1 MKFAKFLVTALASAS
16 FLAGCG
22 GGSSFQP
29 SSAPGTGTSAVTS
42 IAVSSSSAI
51 ISQDGT
57 KTATITGLLRD
68 ASNNFVS
75 GETVTFAASTGGGL
89 AITQAKSDSSGVV
102 TATIQAVKAADG
114 TPPAVGTVITVT
126 VTSSTGKVS
135 GSAKVTVGNAA
146 QTLTLTTNQA
156 QLPSD
161 GSKTATLTALVRDAS
176 NNVVSGVPVSFSS
189 TGGALAAAD
198 PKNFPLTSGAITTDS
213 NGVAQVVLSTTDLH
227 TNRTIN
233 VSASLAGGTPVV
245 VPIFTTGTTLTI
257 SGPTSIV
264 TGNNATYTL
273 QLRDSAGTGLASTSV
288 DITSKLGNALTP
300 STVTT
305 SATGQATVSLK
316 ATIGGAEEL
325 TATAVGLTAVQKVA
339 VSAQSFSFVTPA
351 SGTIPKINL
360 SAPYTATVLWK
371 NNGVAVANQSI
382 LFSTTRGALS
392 NASLVTDSNG
402 NAQVTVV
409 STNAGPAILS
419 AAGAGVSSNAE
430 LDFVATTPATITAQ
444 ASVTSVPTSGTSTIV
459 AIVRDPNGNLVE
471 GQTVDF
477 VLTDITNGQLSV
489 GSAVTDGQGTAQT
502 VYTASTS
509 SSAKNGVVI
518 TATVHGSSPAI
529 TATTQLTVGGQAL
542 FLSLGTGNKLIDTIN
557 NAELAK
563 DWSVRAVDA
572 QGVVVPNVTITFGV
586 KSLVY
591 AKGYWVVPQGATQWQ
606 QAISI
611 NPNTGKLVPP
621 VNCLNEDV
629 NGNGILDGSQ
639 DQVTGCY
646 QEDTNCNH
654 RLDPGS
660 VATISPSTGVTDAS
674 GLLQARVFWPRDHCD
689 WVYVRI
695 SATAIVQG
703 TESQAA
709 TADVW
714 LDCLAADLNNTTAN
728 PPGEISPYGLA
739 NTCTD
744 PN

>member
-29 SSAPGTGTSAVTS
+29 SSTPGTGTSAVTS

-75 GETVTFAASTGGGL
+75 GETVTFAASSGGGL

-189 TGGALAAAD
+189 TGGALAAVD
-198 PKNFPLTSGAITTDS
+198 PKNFPLTGGAITTDS

-227 TNRTIN
+227 TNRTIT
-233 VSASLAGGTPVV
+233 VSASLAGATPVS
-245 VPIFTTGTTLTI
+245 VPVNVTGTTLTF

-264 TGNNATYTL
+264 TGNGATYTL
-273 QLRDSAGTGLASTSV
+273 QLRDSAGTGLASTPV
-288 DITSKLGNALTP
+288 AITSKLGNAVTP
-300 STVTT
+300 TVTT
-305 SATGQATVSLK
+305 NATGQATVTLT
-316 ATIGGAEEL
+316 ATIGGAEVL
-325 TATAVGLTAVQKVA
+325 TASAIGLAATQAIA
-339 VSAQSFSFVTPA
+339 ISAQSFSFTAPA
-351 SGTIPKINL
+351 AGTTQKINL
-360 SAPYTATVLWK
+360 SVPYTATVQWK
-371 NNGVAVANQSI
+371 NNGSAVVGQPI
-382 LFSTTRGALS
+382 TFSTTRGALS
-392 NASLVTDSNG
+392 GASLVTDAQG
-402 NAQVTVV
+402 QAQVTIQ

-419 AAGAGVSSNAE
+419 AAGAGVSANAG
-430 LDFVATTPATITAQ
+430 LDFIATTPSTITIQ
-444 ASVTSVPTSGTSTIV
+444 ASVTSVPTTGTSTIIAV
-459 AIVRDPNGNLVE
+459 VRDPTGNLVE

-477 VLTDITNGQLSV
+477 VLQDITNGQLSV

-502 VYTASTS
+502 IYTASSS
-509 SSAKNGVVI
+509 SSAKDGVVI
-518 TATVHGSSPAI
+518 TATVHNSSPAI
-529 TATTQLTVGGQAL
+529 SATTKMTVGGQAL
-542 FLSLGTGNKLIDTIN
+542 FLSLGTGNKVIDTIN
-557 NAELAK
+557 NAEFAK

-586 KSLVY
+586 RSLQY
-591 AKGYWVVPQGATQWQ
+591 GKGIWTVPQGATSWVQTVR
-606 QAISI
+606 A
-611 NPNTGKLVPP
+611 T
-621 VNCLNEDV
+621 CANEDV
-629 NGNGILDGSQ
+629 NGTGILGGAQ
-639 DQVTGCY
+639 DPTTLCY
-646 QEDTNCNH
+646 QEDTNCNG

-660 VATISPSTGVTDAS
+660 VATISPSTGVTDAT

-689 WVYVRI
+689 WVKVQI

-703 TESQAA
+703 TEAQSA
-709 TADVW
+709 TADVY
-714 LDCLAADLNNTTAN
+714 LDCLASDITNTTAS
-728 PPGEISPYGLA
+728 PPGQTSPYGVQ